1 MAQQYS
7 EISEQLK
14 RFIDDQKIFFV
25 GTATSDGRVNI
36 SPKGMD
42 SLRILNANR
51 VVWLNVT
58 GSGNETSAHV
68 QEDHRMTLMFSA
80 FERESY
86 DCASVRKSKGYS

>member
-51 VVWLNVT
+51 VDLAKRHGEW
-58 GSGNETSAHV
+58 E
-68 QEDHRMTLMFSA
+68 
-80 FERESY
+80 
-86 DCASVRKSKGYS
+86 